1 MPWYKFTCSRGTPP
15 ALIST
20 LNPALLR
27 PSDHLDFSHHE
38 EVIIRFPRSAQR
50 TYALFRYCSLDHRQ
64 TAPFPADC
72 AGFLYYWTP
81 QDKDRPP
88 LGMGLEGTVRL
99 QTKITLA
106 ARHSTDRP
114 KEGKRESCVPHSCHC
129 QLLSNECQIDYRR
142 LRVVLGTAPHVLFR
156 ALTYRATPTRDGWRR
171 APPSPSSAAASPRS
185 MAIYEHMLTVCPP
198 YFPTRG
204 REAADRAHAAQ
215 NAQIQRVHGT
225 SIPPC
230 SSYVSSYLVSP
241 YRPRSLSS
249 LHRTPHDVCIGAD
262 TAMNLPRSHSKLAEP
277 VLVLLGQPVM
287 KRELSPRTSA
297 FVESTSD
304 LLGSNK
310 ISIPRLHTPV
320 PVQGTS
326 TYRPDTRTRREPA
339 PVHVQLAGGGH
350 VGSKDTD
357 HERPRQALSHISP
370 CKFLGLASNLRV
382 FPSNEIA
389 KGALTMKL
397 KYVKQVQESIT
408 WPQAIGELPIVTW
421 EDFQEELKTRPLLLV
436 I

>member
-1 MPWYKFTCSRGTPP
+1 MTHERLGSSARPCDPDTGENSRSLPFTCSRGTPP

-38 EVIIRFPRSAQR
+38 EVIIRFPRSPQR

-81 QDKDRPP
+81 QNKDRPP

-142 LRVVLGTAPHVLFR
+142 LRVVLDTAPHVLFR
-156 ALTYRATPTRDGWRR
+156 ALTYRATPTRDGGRR

-185 MAIYEHMLTVCPP
+185 MAIYERMLTVCPP

-204 REAADRAHAAQ
+204 REAADRAHVRGRGATAADAADDALKAFLIFAAQ

-249 LHRTPHDVCIGAD
+249 LHRTPHV
-262 TAMNLPRSHSKLAEP
+262 
-277 VLVLLGQPVM
+277 
-287 KRELSPRTSA
+287 
-297 FVESTSD
+297 
-304 LLGSNK
+304 
-310 ISIPRLHTPV
+310 
-320 PVQGTS
+320 
-326 TYRPDTRTRREPA
+326 
-339 PVHVQLAGGGH
+339 
-350 VGSKDTD
+350 
-357 HERPRQALSHISP
+357 
-370 CKFLGLASNLRV
+370 
-382 FPSNEIA
+382 
-389 KGALTMKL
+389 
-397 KYVKQVQESIT
+397 
-408 WPQAIGELPIVTW
+408 
-421 EDFQEELKTRPLLLV
+421 
-436 I
+436 